1 MKTVQKI
8 GFRSL
13 RKNRSTSLMTILTV
27 ALSVAM
33 TTMVVALFF
42 GIIRNYE
49 HEVLNTTE
57 QYNVKIHRVKDPD
70 AILNRMQ
77 ESIDYVDIDSEAYN
91 IQFEEGEDSPASS
104 IIAYITN
111 VNYETG
117 YKKLPRDVQLE
128 FNSYDAMLAS
138 GRLPQNQHEIA
149 ISAYE
154 AEEFNVEVG
163 NTYRSIVFEEWT
175 EPSQEGHERQRVY
188 GADVT
193 IVGIFMENAYY
204 AKTSTTGYPYQVSD
218 MAIAFKPGTKNIE
231 TLIQENL
238 QPSDFADENSIADI
252 TKQYVDYK
260 SEYNTIL
267 GMQFEL
273 SETKLVLGTA
283 SLVFILILLVA
294 TFSMIYN
301 AFNNNVEKQMHNY
314 GLIRSIG
321 ATKRQLRGMIS
332 VEGYLLGGVGIA
344 LGIGAGYGIA
354 YLLSSYLNN
363 RIDSVYAGSFA
374 YRFDA
379 YIPLV
384 GYLFI
389 VVIAA
394 IIVTIPLHRAI
405 SRMFKMTSIESIRES
420 KRYKDSKKRRL
431 SLLGWMMIKSPEGKL
446 AQKYTHT
453 DSGKFKGVKMSLAIS
468 IVIFI
473 ALMSFIKIGF
483 SVAERYDTGTHNLEV
498 SLSRTEIT
506 SFSDI
511 NSLANKVKE
520 DLKQGNQPIDSFG
533 VKSSLSLA
541 VTESDLSPKKF
552 VPALESLFDDKRY
565 PGIFITTINDDAF
578 QELAKSYGV
587 TPESSADG
595 ILMNHYASRRDDAHK
610 YEGPIYDMS
619 KNPILHVGFLENES
633 FEQIGDVNEVQE
645 IRIIHEIDTLPDNV
659 LGNNYTDSTPLGS
672 IIMSHK
678 IYEDMTIEYPN
689 RGNTL
694 RHGEIQVVALIQAQD
709 SFQAEDYLKELGY
722 HVRNLDREF
731 ANARAIESTMQN
743 VLYAILIF
751 ISGICVL
758 NVVSLT
764 ASNLNERR
772 AELAALRSVG
782 MSQRSIEKMLLWES
796 VAIMIKP
803 VIWGSIIGLGLSY
816 VFVYAVNTVNQ
827 QTLFVFSIDGKA
839 VAISWILTL
848 VIVIVNLVVSVAQSR
863 KQKIVEDMRRF

>member
-1 MKTVQKI
+1 MKTIQKI

-42 GIIRNYE
+42 GLIRNYE
-49 HEVLNTTE
+49 YQILNTSE
-57 QYNVKIHRVKDPD
+57 QYNVRINRLQDPES
-70 AILNRMQ
+70 IIKRM
-77 ESIDYVDIDSEAYN
+77 EGSIDYSDIRGEAYN
-91 IQFEEGEDSPASS
+91 IEYEAGPAGPAEMKTNSVESVNFE
-104 IIAYITN
+104 TN
-111 VNYETG
+111 
-117 YKKLPRDVQLE
+117 YKTLPRDMQKE
-128 FNSYDAMLAS
+128 FPTYESMLAS
-138 GRLPQNQHEIA
+138 GRLPQNQNEVA
-149 ISAYE
+149 INAMD
-154 AEEFNVEVG
+154 AKEFNVEVG
-163 NTYRSIVFEEWT
+163 NTYPSFVFEEWT
-175 EPSQEGHERQRVY
+175 DPAQEGHERQRIY
-188 GADVT
+188 GSDVT
-193 IVGIFMENAYY
+193 VVGIYKENAHYSR
-204 AKTSTTGYPYQVSD
+204 TQTVNSPLELSNVS
-218 MAIAFKPGTKNIE
+218 IAFKPGTKDIE
-231 TLIQENL
+231 KLVRDNL
-238 QPSDFADENSIADI
+238 QATDFIDENSIEDLSPW
-252 TKQYVDYK
+252 YVNYN
-260 SEYNTIL
+260 SEYNTIV
-267 GMQFEL
+267 GMQFIL
-273 SETKLVLGTA
+273 SEAKLALGTA

-294 TFSMIYN
+294 TFSMIFN

-332 VEGYLLGGVGIA
+332 LEGYLLGGIGIS
-344 LGIGAGYGIA
+344 LGIGVGYGIA
-354 YLLSSYLNN
+354 YLLSYYLNN
-363 RIDSVYAGSFA
+363 RINSVYAESIA

-379 YIPLV
+379 YIPLA

-389 VVIAA
+389 IVIAA

-420 KRYKDSKKRRL
+420 KRYKDSKKRSA
-431 SLLGWMMIKSPEGKL
+431 SLFGWMMTKSPEGKL
-446 AQKYTHT
+446 AHKYTYS

-498 SLSRTEIT
+498 LLKRTDIT
-506 SFSDI
+506 SFNDI
-511 NSLANKVKE
+511 DSLENKLKE
-520 DLKQGNQPIDSFG
+520 NLNQGNQPIDSFG
-533 VKSSLSLA
+533 MKSSLRLV

-552 VPALESLFDDKRY
+552 APGLESQIDNKRY
-565 PGIFITTINDDAF
+565 PGIFITTIDDGAF
-578 QELAKSYGV
+578 QELAESYGV
-587 TPESSADG
+587 NPESSADG
-595 ILMNHYASRRDDAHK
+595 ILMNYYASSSDDAHK

-633 FEQIGDVNEVQE
+633 FEQVGGVNEAQE
-645 IRIIHEIDTLPDNV
+645 VRIIHEIDALPDNV
-659 LGNNYTDSTPLGS
+659 LGNNYSDSTPLGS

-678 IYEDMTIEYPN
+678 IYENMTIEYPN
-689 RGNTL
+689 RENTL
-694 RHGEIQVVALIQAQD
+694 RYGEIQLVAQIQARD
-709 SFQAEDYLKELGY
+709 SFQTEDYLKELGY
-722 HVRNLDREF
+722 HVSNLDREF

-782 MSQRSIEKMLLWES
+782 MSQRSVEKMLLWES
-796 VAIMIKP
+796 VAIMMKP
-803 VIWGSIIGLGLSY
+803 VLWGTIIGLGLSY
-816 VFVYAVNTVNQ
+816 VLIYAVNTVNQ

-848 VIVIVNLVVSVAQSR
+848 VIVIVNLIVSVAQSR